1 MRIVIIEDEIHASD
15 YLMNLIGELRPDA
28 EVVAQLRSIRDAMY
42 FLTTEKEPD
51 LIFSDIRLLDG
62 LSFEI
67 FKTVKL
73 KSKIV
78 FVTAYD
84 EYVMDSFEY
93 NNIYYLLKPIK
104 KQDLIKAFEKYD
116 NLALSQDTDLL
127 LPIIQSTLLSSK
139 KANAIMIETG
149 DSIIPVRIDDI
160 MLAASSFKLSE
171 IYLRD
176 GQRYPCDLNLK
187 KLEEILGEDD
197 FVRASRQWIVRK
209 DAIQSIVKLTTSKY
223 KIVLKPGCAVHE
235 IETVKDRVDRIIS
248 SFS

>member
-127 LPIIQSTLLSSK
+127 LPIIKSTLLSSK

-187 KLEEILGEDD
+187 KLEELFGDD

-223 KIVLKPGCAVHE
+223 KIVLKPGNAVRE
-235 IETVKDRVDRIIS
+235 IETVKDRVDRIIT